1 MPEPHRANTSQVTG
15 TVTFLFTDIEG
26 SARLWEDE
34 PERMRLALARHDAIS
49 RAAVESHRGLVVKST
64 GDGIHAAFDDA
75 LDALGAVVDLQ
86 QALADPTTNGVLL
99 RVRCGL
105 HAGIVERRDNDFF
118 GTAVNRAARIMA
130 AAHGGQVLLSQAVA
144 TLVNDRLI
152 PGIALRD
159 LGVVRLRD
167 LTSAAR
173 VYQLLHPQLRAD
185 FPALRTLEATPNN
198 LPQQLTS
205 FIGRKRELTEAENL
219 LGRTRLLTLVGV
231 GGIGKTRLSLQL
243 AASVMDQYSDG
254 VWLVELAALADSRDV
269 PLAVASVLGVT
280 EVPGHPLAETLYRFA
295 KDRKML
301 LILDNCEHLLH
312 ACAELAK
319 HLLQAGPD
327 VRVLASS
334 REPMHLAGETSYLV
348 PALTIPKSDP
358 SIALADLEQFEAA
371 NLFIDRARSAQPAFE
386 WTPQNVVAVAN
397 ICRRLDGIPLALELA
412 AARVRVL
419 SVEKIAAHLNNRF
432 NLLTRGD
439 TTALP
444 RQQTLR
450 AMIDWSFELLTEHER
465 ALLRRLAVFAGGW
478 TLEAAEAVGAGG
490 NLSKTDV
497 LGLLANLVDK
507 SLVALEAEGE
517 RYRLLETVRQYAQ
530 QKLDESVEADQTR
543 RRHLD
548 FFLALAEQASSRLVG
563 PDQGAWL
570 ARLDLEAENILASHA
585 ECDRAEDGGE
595 LGLRLVFSIKLY
607 LIYRGLL
614 ALLLRLAIEALARP
628 GAQGRTPARCRAL
641 HAAGQVE
648 LFMGRYGEAHQ
659 YLEESL
665 SIAKQIE
672 DKERAA
678 MVLEELGVVCTGQG
692 NLAEAR
698 EYLEEALNLALH
710 LRNKRALASALN
722 ALAQLDRM
730 EYRLDAAERLYER
743 VLALARELED
753 QEPIAIGLL
762 NLAMVS
768 IGRGSRDRAL
778 ETLAEA
784 LTIAA
789 AIGSKRAGQSGL
801 EVSAGLLA
809 SSGEWE
815 RAAILFGAAEAQM
828 AHTGLRR
835 DPADEVFLAPL
846 IAKTRGALGE
856 PAFAAAKVAGRALAY
871 DVALA
876 QARASLGEYR

>member
-1 MPEPHRANTSQVTG
+1 MPEPHRADTSQVTG

-26 SARLWEDE
+26 STRLWEEE
-34 PERMRLALARHDAIS
+34 PERMRRALARHDAIS

-64 GDGIHAAFDDA
+64 GDGVHAAFDDA
-75 LDALGAVVDLQ
+75 LDALGAAVDLQ
-86 QALADPTTNGVLL
+86 QALADPATNGVPL

-105 HAGIVERRDNDFF
+105 HAGIVECRDNDFF

-130 AAHGGQVLLSQAVA
+130 AAHGGQVLVSQAVA

-167 LTSAAR
+167 LTSAVH

-205 FIGRKRELTEAENL
+205 FIGRKRELTEVEKL

-280 EVPGHPLAETLYRFA
+280 EVAGYPVAETLYRFA
-295 KDRKML
+295 KDRKLL

-334 REPMHLAGETSYLV
+334 REPLHVAGETSYPV

-358 SIALADLEQFEAA
+358 TIALADLEQFEAA
-371 NLFIDRARSAQPAFE
+371 NLFIDRARSAQPALQ

-412 AARVRVL
+412 AARVRAL
-419 SVEKIAAHLNNRF
+419 SVEKIAARLNDRF
-432 NLLTRGD
+432 SLLTRGD

-450 AMIDWSFELLTEHER
+450 ALIDWSFELLTEHER
-465 ALLRRLAVFAGGW
+465 ALLQRLAVFAGGW

-490 NLSKTDV
+490 DVSRTDV

-507 SLVALEAEGE
+507 SLVTLEAEGE

-530 QKLDESVEADQTR
+530 EKLDESGEADQTR
-543 RRHLD
+543 KRHLD
-548 FFLALAEQASSRLVG
+548 FRAGEFAARGTRPRRVAG
-563 PDQGAWL
+563 P
-570 ARLDLEAENILASHA
+570 
-585 ECDRAEDGGE
+585 
-595 LGLRLVFSIKLY
+595 LGL
-607 LIYRGLL
+607 G
-614 ALLLRLAIEALARP
+614 
-628 GAQGRTPARCRAL
+628 
-641 HAAGQVE
+641 
-648 LFMGRYGEAHQ
+648 
-659 YLEESL
+659 
-665 SIAKQIE
+665 
-672 DKERAA
+672 
-678 MVLEELGVVCTGQG
+678 
-692 NLAEAR
+692 
-698 EYLEEALNLALH
+698 
-710 LRNKRALASALN
+710 
-722 ALAQLDRM
+722 
-730 EYRLDAAERLYER
+730 
-743 VLALARELED
+743 
-753 QEPIAIGLL
+753 
-762 NLAMVS
+762 
-768 IGRGSRDRAL
+768 
-778 ETLAEA
+778 
-784 LTIAA
+784 
-789 AIGSKRAGQSGL
+789 
-801 EVSAGLLA
+801 
-809 SSGEWE
+809 SGEHS
-815 RAAILFGAAEAQM
+815 G
-828 AHTGLRR
+828 
-835 DPADEVFLAPL
+835 DPCRVRP
-846 IAKTRGALGE
+846 R
-856 PAFAAAKVAGRALAY
+856 
-871 DVALA
+871 
-876 QARASLGEYR
+876 